1 MDEQDIEKG
10 TRGLAVSHLGEKL
23 TSAIGESLPKIL
35 VKVAKK
41 ESPYRNGILLACLPR
56 RRAAVSCDRVVG
68 SIDPDS
74 LCPSMGTL
82 RAPKDRGS

>member
-1 MDEQDIEKG
+1 LDEHDIEKE
-10 TRGLAVSHLGEKL
+10 TSGLAVSHLGEKL
-23 TSAIGESLPKIL
+23 TSAIGESLLKIL

-74 LCPSMGTL
+74 LCPSMKTL